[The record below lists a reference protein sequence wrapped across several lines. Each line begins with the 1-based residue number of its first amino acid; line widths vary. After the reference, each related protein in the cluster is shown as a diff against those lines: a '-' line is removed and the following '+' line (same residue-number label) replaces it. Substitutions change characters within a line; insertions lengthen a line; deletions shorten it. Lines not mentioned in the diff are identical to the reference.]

1 MLERLKVDILMLE
14 IGGVFQENYGFHVGS
29 IIGMIV
35 CVTFF

>member
-1 MLERLKVDILMLE
+1 MERLKLDILILE
-14 IGGVFQENYGFHVGS
+14 IGGMFQDNYEFHVGF